1 MKIKIILFVIS
12 LLLIVFTVSCGE
24 KDNWIPKGMKKVSTD
39 AVDYT
44 MFVPDSWTVDISTG
58 VISAY
63 VKSTDRSNITM
74 IAFNLENENADMT
87 VDDYWLKYESEL
99 RQTFPDME
107 YTVIQE
113 DSETTDAVTAETTA
127 ESETTSTDKY
137 IPTTMLLDGFS
148 ANKYIY
154 TATVTGVAYKYMQV
168 ICIRGGIA
176 YLFTY
181 TTVPENFNI
190 HLEEV
195 DSILQNF
202 SFNK

>member
-1 MKIKIILFVIS
+1 MKIKLIFLVIS
-12 LLLIVFTVSCGE
+12 MLLIVFTVSCGE
-24 KDNWIPKGMKKVSTD
+24 KDNWVPKGMKKVSTD

-44 MFVPDSWTVDISTG
+44 IYVPESWTVDISTG

-63 VKSTDRSNITM
+63 VTSTDRSNITM
-74 IAFNLENENADMT
+74 IAFNLENEDADMT
-87 VDDYWLKYESEL
+87 ADDYWTKYENEL

-113 DSETTDAVTAETTA
+113 DGETTEITIA
-127 ESETTSTDKY
+127 ESETASTDKY
-137 IPTTMLLDGFS
+137 TPTSILLNGFS

-154 TATVTGVAYKYMQV
+154 TASVTGVTYKYMQV

-181 TTVPENFNI
+181 TTVPENFDI
-190 HLEEV
+190 HLEDV
-195 DSILQNF
+195 DRILENF